1 MTDSSTNETQS
12 KERPMVRDVLQLL
25 WVAVLFAAFTGCATS
40 AAFASNDAPAA
51 PRMDRPHVL
60 LNSGHTASVTQMV
73 RDERTG
79 YLFTASN
86 DGTVRIWDDRS
97 GDLQQVIRIS
107 HLPVVSIAV
116 NPAGPELAAIV
127 SDGGV
132 FIQLSVWDWNTG
144 TRLFT
149 RPLTEVPL
157 FVQYSPQGTF
167 LLYGRT
173 HWNSLTFLNSG
184 NGNELSYLPNGFG
197 IVRYAMV
204 STSERTIMTYSPSSG
219 NLIYWDLQSG
229 VEKTTIPT
237 VPNLDQVV
245 AINDAYVAAVV
256 GTTFAVVNLVS
267 GSIASQRDL
276 GNVQAISVDK
286 GRQEVAVLYSPPTAK
301 PGTSQVALYSV
312 RDGQLSEIYLA
323 NSEISGTVTAFLL
336 RNGGILIGRP
346 GGKIDSYAR
355 YGSGPA
361 SFGPNV
367 VVPITDIAF
376 SDDRFFAA
384 TSSGVVS
391 IRSDFFTSS
400 EPLSQVSLLSENG
413 IGNPFN
419 SPSGLLALSNRRL
432 FLYRMGD
439 ANGDLLS
446 IDPATLTIGSSYS
459 QFESPILELNDAG
472 SDILSLERNGRIRL
486 LNSYSFNT
494 DFSFTSAG
502 TLTAAFTGSYGVIIG
517 KNNSNVLDSSLTR
530 VNPSTGETVSIGA
543 DSFLVFDL
551 AFDGQHG
558 SLFSL
563 GLQHQNGSEATV
575 LTRYSGTDFSRRET
589 LASYAG
595 EDIQA
600 SVTYDSGQ
608 VFTTL
613 GYDRVQVWDGSG
625 MSLLRATGHIP
636 RKVISRNGRVFGVN
650 RDGSVSVWDET
661 SRNHLFDFYA
671 LPDGSWVIITP
682 DGYFLASSTGN
693 PTHYLTLVSAPA
705 TATFGRRS
713 STLADFRLKLRGDT
727 GPQGQGF

>member
-1 MTDSSTNETQS
+1 MTDSAAVDRQR
-12 KERPMVRDVLQLL
+12 KERVVVRDILQLL
-25 WVAVLFAAFTGCATS
+25 WLAVLIAAFTGCATGT
-40 AAFASNDAPAA
+40 AFASNDAPAA

-60 LNSGHTASVTQMV
+60 LNSGHTASVNQMV

-79 YLFTASN
+79 YVFTASN
-86 DGTVRIWDDRS
+86 DGTVRIWDDQS

-116 NPAGPELAAIV
+116 NPASPELAAIV

-149 RPLTEVPL
+149 RPLPEVPL

-173 HWNSLTFLNSG
+173 QWNSLTFLAARSG
-184 NGNELSYLPNGFG
+184 TELPYLPNGFG

-204 STSERTIMTYSPSSG
+204 SASERTIMTYSPTNG

-229 VEKTTIPT
+229 AQKATVPA
-237 VPNLDQVV
+237 VPNLNQVT
-245 AINDAYVAAVV
+245 AINDAYVAASV
-256 GTTFAVVNLVS
+256 GSTFAVLNLVS
-267 GSIASQRDL
+267 GSIASERDL

-286 GRQEVAVLYSPPTAK
+286 GRQEVAVLYSLVTAK
-301 PGTSQVALYSV
+301 PGTSQIALYSV

-323 NSEISGTVTAFLL
+323 NSEISGTVTSFLL
-336 RNGGILIGRP
+336 RNGGILVGRA

-355 YGSGPA
+355 YGSGPD

-384 TSSGVVS
+384 TSSGLLS
-391 IRSDFFTSS
+391 IRSDFFAAPK
-400 EPLSQVSLLSENG
+400 PLSQISMLSENE
-413 IGNPFN
+413 IDNPFDA
-419 SPSGLLALSNRRL
+419 PSGLLALSNHRL
-432 FLYRMGD
+432 FLYRTGD
-439 ANGDLLS
+439 ADGELLS
-446 IDPATLTIGSSYS
+446 VDPASLTLGDTYS
-459 QFESPILELNDAG
+459 QFESPILELTDAG
-472 SDILSLERNGRIRL
+472 PDILSLERNGRIRL

-502 TLTAAFTGSYGVIIG
+502 TLSAAFTGSYGLIIG
-517 KNNSNVLDSSLTR
+517 KNNSNILDSSLTR
-530 VNPSTGETVSIGA
+530 VNPSTGETVSIGS
-543 DSFLVFDL
+543 DSFIVFAL
-551 AFDGQHG
+551 AFDAQHD

-575 LTRYSGTDFSRRET
+575 LTRYTGTDFSQRET
-589 LASYAG
+589 IAGYAG

-600 SVTYDSGQ
+600 SVSFDGGR

-613 GYDRVQVWDGSG
+613 GYDRVQVWDGSN

-661 SRNHLFDFYA
+661 SRDHLFDFYA
-671 LPDGSWVIITP
+671 LPDGSWVILTP
-682 DGYFLASSTGN
+682 DGNFLPSSTGN
-693 PTHYLTLVSAPA
+693 PTHYLTLITSNR
-705 TATFGRRS
+705 TSTFGRQPRS
-713 STLADFRLKLRGDT
+713 LSDFRLRLKGDT
-727 GPQGQGF
+727 GPQGEGF